1 MTNEENRQARLTKRR
16 LRNRKHQELTPE
28 ERRRREVQADIN
40 RQLRRWPPRRIAA
53 WSLFAVAALIAAQHV
68 IAHMGV
74 HPLPFS
80 MGWQDLLVGYPMA
93 GIVLIL
99 GAFVLEPR
107 RSK

>member
-1 MTNEENRQARLTKRR
+1 MTNKANRWARLTELR
-16 LRNRKHQELTPE
+16 LRNSKHPELTPE

-53 WSLFAVAALIAAQHV
+53 WSLFTVAALIAAQHV
-68 IAHMGV
+68 FAHMGV
-74 HPLPFS
+74 QPLPLS

-93 GIVLIL
+93 GLVLLL
-99 GAFVLEPR
+99 GAYVLEPR